1 VEKSQFNLCIEVL
14 RRLDQAGVLRHVV
27 LAGSWCTLFYQD
39 CFTKTKYAPALRT
52 RDLDLVIPRPSKMAT
67 HTDVAELL
75 KDLGF
80 IVGFTGSQGYIRL
93 EHPQLIV
100 EFLVPE
106 RGRPSEKPF
115 ALPQLGLNAQPLR
128 FLDYLAQNTI
138 TANVQEISLT
148 IPHPAHFALHKL
160 VVLSRR
166 PTPEKQAKDKE
177 SATRLL
183 FALIEDNQQE
193 VIKEAFHAMPRRW
206 KTKVRQQLT
215 DPLDAPI
222 LELLSSN

>member
-1 VEKSQFNLCIEVL
+1 MEKSQFDLCIEVL
-14 RRLDQAGVLRHVV
+14 RRLDRAGVLSHVV

-39 CFTKTKYAPALRT
+39 CFSNVDYAPALRT

-128 FLDYLAQNTI
+128 FLDYLAQNTF
-138 TANVQEISLT
+138 TTTVQEINLT

-166 PTPEKQAKDKE
+166 PTLEKQEKDKA
-177 SATRLL
+177 SAIRLL
-183 FALIEDNQQE
+183 TALLDDNQAE
-193 VIKEAFHAMPRRW
+193 VIKEAFQAMPRRW
-206 KTKVRQQLT
+206 QTKVRQQLT
-215 DPLDAPI
+215 APLDAPI
-222 LELLSSN
+222 LELLSAQ

>member
-1 VEKSQFNLCIEVL
+1 MEKSQFNLCIEVL
-14 RRLDQAGVLRHVV
+14 RRLDQAGILKHVV

-39 CFTKTKYAPALRT
+39 CFSKVDYAPALRT
-52 RDLDLVIPRPSKMAT
+52 RDLDLVIPLPLKMTA

-106 RGRPSEKPF
+106 RGRPSEKPY

-138 TANVQEISLT
+138 TAKVQEICLT

-166 PTPEKQAKDKE
+166 PTPAKQAKDKE

-183 FALIEDNQQE
+183 AALISDNQQE
-193 VIKEAFHAMPRRW
+193 VVKEAFQTMPRRW
-206 KTKVRQQLT
+206 QTKVRQQLT
-215 DPLDAPI
+215 DPIDAPI
-222 LELLSSN
+222 LEIVSAK